1 MASDDWAAVGWLQR
15 LWTVDSNIQ
24 MTVRIENQF
33 SSPSDS
39 SSRGPAP
46 ALPLQC
52 CRLLQTAAVR
62 RRDAVTKNRDL
73 DQDHL
78 TGVRLPRPYRLHLSP
93 GPAPAP
99 QSPVNRQCTKY
110 L

>member
-46 ALPLQC
+46 TLPLQC

-78 TGVRLPRPYRLHLSP
+78 TGVRLPRPYRLHLSH
-93 GPAPAP
+93 GSAPAP